1 MIALDE
7 LRDAAEKAF
16 PRDRLLP
23 DRDKSWQQIAE
34 LGWLMIELSEADG
47 GLGLGPEST
56 AAILFEQGRV
66 LSPAP
71 LTPALL
77 GLKAIAASRLPN
89 RQGWVERIC
98 GGEFVPLNL
107 LPARVEANAGGALRG
122 TLPGVFEADMASH
135 ALAGLPGMYVLIPL
149 DAAGV
154 SVTERPLWDESRRL
168 FDVELSGI
176 MPDPALILAQGD
188 AARALHDLIS
198 PAAQLAL
205 AADALG
211 GANAVLDLTVD
222 YLKLR
227 KQFDR
232 PLALFQALKH
242 RVADLK
248 VKIAAAEALLWQRA
262 GQADLS
268 PVEAG
273 ALKAL
278 ATQTYAEVGE
288 EAIQLHGGIGLTQ
301 EHPCHLYL
309 KRAFL
314 NRTLCGDGDH
324 WNEQAG
330 RAALTT
336 TTDRTERAG

>member
-1 MIALDE
+1 MGGMIALDE

-16 PRDRLLP
+16 PRDQLMPPREA
-23 DRDKSWQQIAE
+23 SWQIVAE
-34 LGWLMIELSEADG
+34 LGWLMIDLAEEDG
-47 GLGLGPEST
+47 GLGLGAEAT

-71 LTPALL
+71 LIPALL
-77 GLKAIAASRLPN
+77 GLKAIAASDVA
-89 RQGWVERIC
+89 GKADWVERIC
-98 GGEFVPLNL
+98 GGEYVPLNL
-107 LPARVEANAGGALRG
+107 LSATVEVG
-122 TLPGVFEADMASH
+122 TDGSLTGVVPGVFEADLASH
-135 ALAGLPGMYVLIPL
+135 LLAGLADRYVLIPL

-154 SVTERPLWDESRRL
+154 TVTERPLWDESRRVS
-168 FDVELSGI
+168 DIELSGVQ
-176 MPDPALILAQGD
+176 PDLALATSD
-188 AARALHDLIS
+188 AAKALHDLIS

-211 GANAVLDLTVD
+211 GANAVLELTIE

-227 KQFDR
+227 RQFDR

-242 RVADLK
+242 RVADCK
-248 VKIAAAEALLWQRA
+248 VKIAAAEALLWTRA
-262 GQADLS
+262 GQAELS

-278 ATQTYAEVGE
+278 ATQVYAEVAE
-288 EAIQLHGGIGLTQ
+288 EAVQLHGGIGLTQ
-301 EHPCHLYL
+301 EHPCHLFL

-324 WNEQAG
+324 WNAATG
-330 RAALTT
+330 RAALM
-336 TTDRTERAG
+336 AMMN

>member
-1 MIALDE
+1 MIALNE

-16 PRDRLLP
+16 PRDKLAP
-23 DRDKSWQQIAE
+23 ERDKSWRQVAD
-34 LGWLMIELSEADG
+34 LGWLMIELSDADRGLDLGAEA
-47 GLGLGPEST
+47 S

-71 LTPALL
+71 LIPALL
-77 GLKAIAASRLPN
+77 ALKVIAASGLADKLS
-89 RQGWVERIC
+89 WIERIC
-98 GGEFVPLNL
+98 GGEYVPLNL
-107 LPARVEANAGGALRG
+107 LPAKTVADANGALTG
-122 TLPGVFEADMASH
+122 TVAGVLEADLATH
-135 ALAGLPGMYVLIPL
+135 VLAGLADCYVLIPL
-149 DAAGV
+149 YAEGV
-154 SVTERPLWDESRRL
+154 TLTERPLWDESRRM
-168 FDVELSGI
+168 FDIELAGFQ
-176 MPDPALILAQGD
+176 PDLVLAQGD
-188 AARALHDLIS
+188 AAKVLHDLIS

-242 RVADLK
+242 RVADCK
-248 VKIAAAEALLWQRA
+248 VKIAAAEALLWERA
-262 GQADLS
+262 AQAD
-268 PVEAG
+268 VTMVQAG

-278 ATQTYAEVGE
+278 ATQLSAEVAE

-301 EHPCHLYL
+301 EHPCHRFL

-314 NRTLCGDGDH
+314 NRTLCGDVDH
-324 WNEQAG
+324 WTEQAG
-330 RAALTT
+330 RAALAAMM
-336 TTDRTERAG
+336 D

>member
-23 DRDKSWQQIAE
+23 DRAKSWQQVAE
-34 LGWLMIELSEADG
+34 LGWLMVELSEADG
-47 GLGLGPEST
+47 GLGLGPEAT
-56 AAILFEQGRV
+56 TAILFEQGRV
-66 LSPAP
+66 LSTAP
-71 LTPALL
+71 LIPALL
-77 GLKAIAASRLPN
+77 GLRAIAASSLQDRL
-89 RQGWVERIC
+89 GWIERIC
-98 GGEFVPLNL
+98 GGEYVPLNL
-107 LPARVEANAGGALRG
+107 LPAKVEAEADGTVSG
-122 TLPGVFEADMASH
+122 TLAGVFEADMASH
-135 ALAGLPGMYVLIPL
+135 ALAGLPGMVVLIPL

-154 SVTERPLWDESRRL
+154 AVIERPLWDESRRL
-168 FDVELSGI
+168 FDVELSGF

-198 PAAQLAL
+198 SAAQLAL

-211 GANAVLDLTVD
+211 GANAALDLTVD

-248 VKIAAAEALLWQRA
+248 VKIAAAEALLWARA
-262 GQADLS
+262 GQADLT
-268 PVEAG
+268 PVQAG
-273 ALKAL
+273 ALRAL
-278 ATQTYAEVGE
+278 ATQVYAEVAE

-301 EHPCHLYL
+301 EHPCHLFL

-330 RAALTT
+330 RAALAAM
-336 TTDRTERAG
+336 TDRTEQEG

>member
-1 MIALDE
+1 MIGLDE

-16 PRDRLLP
+16 PRDQLLP
-23 DRDKSWQQIAE
+23 PRAASWRQVAE
-34 LGWLMIELSEADG
+34 LGWLMIDLGEADG
-47 GLGLGPEST
+47 GLGLGAEAT

-71 LTPALL
+71 LIPALL
-77 GLKAIAASRLPN
+77 GVKAIAASDLADKAD
-89 RQGWVERIC
+89 WIERIC

-107 LPARVEANAGGALRG
+107 LPAQVETDTTGALTG
-122 TLPGVFEADMASH
+122 TIPGVFEADLATH
-135 ALAGLPGMYVLIPL
+135 VIAGLADRYVLIPL
-149 DAAGV
+149 GAAGV
-154 SVTERPLWDESRRL
+154 SVTERPLWDESRRM
-168 FDVELSGI
+168 FDIELIGFQ
-176 MPDPALILAQGD
+176 PELVLAQGE
-188 AARALHDLIS
+188 AAKALHDLIA

-211 GANAVLDLTVD
+211 GANAVLELTVD

-242 RVADLK
+242 RVADCK
-248 VKIAAAEALLWQRA
+248 VKIAAAEALLWARA
-262 GQADLS
+262 GQAVLS
-268 PVEAG
+268 PIDAG

-278 ATQTYAEVGE
+278 ATQVYAEVAE

-301 EHPCHLYL
+301 EHPCHHFL

-314 NRTLCGDGDH
+314 NCTLCGTVDH

-330 RAALTT
+330 RAALA
-336 TTDRTERAG
+336 RMTE

>member
-16 PRDRLLP
+16 PRDKLTPPREA
-23 DRDKSWQQIAE
+23 SWQTVAE
-34 LGWLMIELSEADG
+34 LGWLMIDLAEDDG
-47 GLGLGPEST
+47 GLGLGAEAT

-66 LSPAP
+66 LSTAP
-71 LTPALL
+71 LIPALL
-77 GLKAIAASRLPN
+77 GLKAIAASGLADKAE
-89 RQGWVERIC
+89 WIERIC
-98 GGEFVPLNL
+98 SGDYVPLNL
-107 LPARVEANAGGALRG
+107 LPAKIEADAKGALTG
-122 TLPGVFEADMASH
+122 TVSGVFEADLASH
-135 ALAGLPGMYVLIPL
+135 VLVGLAELYELIPL

-154 SVTERPLWDESRRL
+154 TVTERLLWDESRRV
-168 FDVELSGI
+168 FDIELSGYQ
-176 MPDPALILAQGD
+176 PELVLAEGE
-188 AARALHDLIS
+188 AAKALHDLIS

-211 GANAVLDLTVD
+211 GANAVLELTIE

-242 RVADLK
+242 RVADCK
-248 VKIAAAEALLWQRA
+248 VKIAGAEALLWARA
-262 GQADLS
+262 GQTELS

-278 ATQTYAEVGE
+278 ATQVYAEVAE
-288 EAIQLHGGIGLTQ
+288 EAVQLHGGIGLTQ
-301 EHPCHLYL
+301 EHPCHLFL

-314 NRTLCGDGDH
+314 NRTLCGDVDH
-324 WNEQAG
+324 WNQATG
-330 RAALTT
+330 RAALAAI
-336 TTDRTERAG
+336 TE